1 MEASKWNEHVWA
13 EEKEKARSRKYQS
26 CFRSNV
32 KRKGIREIES
42 LIGKRKGI
50 R

>member
-13 EEKEKARSRKYQS
+13 KEKEEARSRKYKG

-32 KRKGIREIES
+32 KRERIREIES
-42 LIGKRKGI
+42 IIGKRKRI